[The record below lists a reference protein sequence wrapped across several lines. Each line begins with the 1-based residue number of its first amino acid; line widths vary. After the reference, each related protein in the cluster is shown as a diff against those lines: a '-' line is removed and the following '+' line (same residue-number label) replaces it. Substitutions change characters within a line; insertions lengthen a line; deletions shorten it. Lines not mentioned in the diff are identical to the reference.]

1 MMHLGGGARP
11 AGVRLYAREATM
23 PEMTSLTRRQREI
36 LDFINR
42 KIESRGFPP
51 TIRDIGTAFE
61 IRSPNG
67 VMCHLKALEK
77 KGFISR
83 QGKSARAIQLN
94 HRPTP
99 VNSIPFKGLVAAG
112 APLAAEEQEERLEFS
127 ELFPSS
133 DVFALRVQG
142 TSMIDEHIQDGDI
155 VIIRNQE
162 SVQNGDRVV
171 AQVDGEVTLKVFQ
184 RMKDQIKLVPANDSM
199 EPIVVTPDR
208 DIRILGVLTGVIRRC

>member
-1 MMHLGGGARP
+1 MAEL
-11 AGVRLYAREATM
+11 
-23 PEMTSLTRRQREI
+23 TSLTRRQREI

-83 QGKSARAIQLN
+83 QGKSARAIQIS
-94 HRPTP
+94 HRTVPTT
-99 VNSIPFKGLVAAG
+99 SIPFKGLVAAG
-112 APLAAEEQEERLEFS
+112 TPLAAEEQEERLDLT
-127 ELFPSS
+127 ELFPGA
-133 DVFALRVQG
+133 DIYALRVQG

-162 SVQNGDRVV
+162 SAQNGDRVV
-171 AQVDGEVTLKVFQ
+171 AQIDGEVTLKVFQ
-184 RMKDQIKLVPANDSM
+184 RMKDEIHLIPANREM
-199 EPIVVTPDR
+199 TPIVVTPDR
-208 DIRILGVLTGVIRRC
+208 DIRILGVLNGVIRKC

>member
-1 MMHLGGGARP
+1 
-11 AGVRLYAREATM
+11 M
-23 PEMTSLTRRQREI
+23 PDMTSLTRRQREI

-83 QGKSARAIQLN
+83 QGKSARAIQIN
-94 HRPTP
+94 HRTVPTT
-99 VNSIPFKGLVAAG
+99 SIPFKGLVAAG
-112 APLAAEEQEERLEFS
+112 TPMAAEEQEERLDLT
-127 ELFPSS
+127 ELFPGA
-133 DVFALRVQG
+133 DIYALRVQG

-162 SVQNGDRVV
+162 SAQNGDRVV
-171 AQVDGEVTLKVFQ
+171 AQVDGEVTLKFFK
-184 RMKDQIKLVPANDSM
+184 RMKDEIHLVPANETM
-199 EPIVVTPDR
+199 APIVVTPDR
-208 DIRILGVLTGVIRRC
+208 DIRILGVLNGVIRKC